1 MTLLEEIAR
10 GETSSLEFKEA
21 RPDDSVKF
29 TKTVVAFANGR
40 GGRLLFGVEDGT
52 GRLVGIPREKV
63 AREMDA
69 LVDTIANACTPP
81 VSVDAKPA
89 VVDGKALIA
98 VDVRPGA
105 KTPYYVKSLGLR
117 KGTFVRVGATSRQA
131 EEHTLKSLILE
142 GENLSFDGQVV
153 KDATLAGGELGTAC
167 RLMTDTAR
175 RNCRNDAERAALKP
189 MTETRLA
196 SLGLVVRKGRKVLPT
211 YAFRIV
217 TGGDV
222 PDILPP
228 CIKCGCFRGT
238 AKGDFADRRTCEG
251 PLVDQI
257 DAAFEFVVRNIR
269 VGSELVGTARRDVYE
284 LPLDA
289 IREAICNAAFHRDYL
304 APSCIYVAL
313 YADRLEVVSPGGL
326 VRDITLEDAL
336 NGFSKIRNFKIGA
349 ALEYMKEVEGW
360 GGGVS
365 RFRESCKAMGLRPP
379 KVEEEGGCFK
389 VVFFRRAETADE
401 TINETG
407 NETGDETA
415 DRTIN
420 NVRTINRTINRTIKE
435 VVLEAIVQAPGIA
448 GPQLMS
454 ATGRKRTVVT
464 DALAALQREGKVE
477 HRGSKK
483 TGGYYPTGR

>member
-10 GETSSLEFKEA
+10 GETAALEFKEA

-29 TKTVVAFANGR
+29 TKTIVAFANGR

-69 LVDTIANACTPP
+69 LADAIANTCTPP
-81 VSVDAKPA
+81 VPVDVKPA

-98 VDVRPGA
+98 VDVKPGE
-105 KTPYYVKSLGLR
+105 KTPYYVKPLGLR
-117 KGTFVRVGATSRQA
+117 KGTFVRVGATTRQA
-131 EEHTLKSLILE
+131 AEHTLKSLILS
-142 GENLSFDGQVV
+142 GENLSFDGQAV
-153 KDATLAGGELGTAC
+153 KGKALAKDELAAAC
-167 RLMTDTAR
+167 RLMTDIAR
-175 RNCRNDAERAALKP
+175 RNCRNDAERLALKP
-189 MTETRLA
+189 MTAMRLA
-196 SLGLVVRKGRKVLPT
+196 SLGLVVRQGTKMLPT

-217 TGGDV
+217 AGGDV

-228 CIKCGCFRGT
+228 CIKCGCFRGRT
-238 AKGDFADRRTCEG
+238 KGDFLDRRTCEG

-304 APSCIYVAL
+304 APSSIYVAL
-313 YADRLEVVSPGGL
+313 YDDRLEVLSPGGL

-336 NGFSKIRNFKIGA
+336 NGFSKIRNFKICA
-349 ALEYMKEVEGW
+349 ALEYMKVVEGW

-365 RFRESCKAMGLRPP
+365 RFREACRSMGLEPP
-379 KVEEEGGCFK
+379 LVQEEGGSFK
-389 VVFFRRAETADE
+389 VVFFRRAQKANGTIGDTRNDTPNGTISDTINDTING
-401 TINETG
+401 TINE
-407 NETGDETA
+407 A
-415 DRTIN
+415 
-420 NVRTINRTINRTIKE
+420 
-435 VVLEAIVQAPGIA
+435 VLCLVEATPG
-448 GPQLMS
+448 LS
-454 ATGRKRTVVT
+454 AQKMVAASGKSLRTVMRAV
-464 DALAALQREGKVE
+464 AALQREGKIE

-483 TGGYYPTGR
+483 TGGYYPAGK